1 MRQPLQEAKALL
13 ELTRKA
19 WAYGFG
25 VIIALVIGI
34 ALGMVIAREEII
46 DDCRYASS
54 FRVHTQ
60 VFTCQR
66 KL

>member
-1 MRQPLQEAKALL
+1 MKAPVEETKALI
-13 ELTRKA
+13 ELLRKA
-19 WAYGFG
+19 WTYGFG
-25 VIIALVIGI
+25 VIIFMFIGI
-34 ALGMVIAREEII
+34 LIGITIAREEII